1 MRRCIPT
8 KSVHLSR
15 PIPWIDSDIRC
26 DIRLRERLYKC
37 FKSSKCFDW
46 YVKYKSIRNQV
57 VSKLRE
63 AKLVPF
69 QNLASTWCDSI
80 KILAHH
86 AHSEFQYIQPF
97 HGVIKWFCHHQLQTQ
112 IKLWC
117 LTLFFAS
124 CFNSKV
130 VHPTYVAPTIPVAL
144 PPNLD
149 ITPDEVIWRLRK
161 IKPHSASG
169 PDAIST
175 WILRTFAEEPAPSIA
190 SLFNLS
196 LKLGRLN

>member
-1 MRRCIPT
+1 MVLPPST
-8 KSVHLSR
+8 
-15 PIPWIDSDIRC
+15 SDP
-26 DIRLRERLYKC
+26 DKAMML
-37 FKSSKCFDW
+37 
-46 YVKYKSIRNQV
+46 N
-57 VSKLRE
+57 
-63 AKLVPF
+63 P
-69 QNLASTWCDSI
+69 
-80 KILAHH
+80 
-86 AHSEFQYIQPF
+86 
-97 HGVIKWFCHHQLQTQ
+97 
-112 IKLWC
+112 
-117 LTLFFAS
+117 FFAS

-169 PDAIST
+169 PDAISA